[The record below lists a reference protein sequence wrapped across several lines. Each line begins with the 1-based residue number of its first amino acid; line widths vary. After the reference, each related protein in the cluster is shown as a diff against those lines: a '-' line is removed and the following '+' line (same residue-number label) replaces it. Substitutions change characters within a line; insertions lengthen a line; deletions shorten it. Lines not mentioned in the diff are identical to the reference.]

1 LTLSKGRLVPNNRT
15 WTALGVP
22 VDSVAAPAGGPLFGT
37 ELAPQAMRDHGLVR
51 RLGATDAGDLSV
63 RIVGPDRDARS
74 GIVGWPSVGVTV
86 REIRTAVGEMMA
98 HGARPL
104 LLGGCCTILMGAA
117 AAARDVLD
125 RVGLAYA
132 DGHVDVY
139 DHRTS
144 PTGEAADMPVAGLL
158 GMGWPE
164 LIATMG
170 PMPVIDGGDIVVL
183 GARDEDEASDIGDL
197 PERLGMTVYGPRD
210 ITSDPG
216 ALGQAT
222 HERFA
227 RSSIPYWLHL
237 DLDVLDEKAFPA
249 TDYLMPGGI
258 EMSQLAD
265 LLRPLGQ
272 DAGLIGV
279 SIGCYNPQKDPDGS
293 CGAAL
298 TDLLVDVLGRT

>member
-1 LTLSKGRLVPNNRT
+1 
-15 WTALGVP
+15 
-22 VDSVAAPAGGPLFGT
+22 
-37 ELAPQAMRDHGLVR
+37 M
-51 RLGATDAGDLSV
+51 DAGDLSV
-63 RIVGPDRDARS
+63 RIVGPDRDPRS
-74 GIVGWPSVGVTV
+74 GIVGWPSVGTTV
-86 REIRTAVGEMMA
+86 REIRTAVGEMMTS
-98 HGARPL
+98 GARPL

-117 AAARDVLD
+117 AAARDVPG

-144 PTGEAADMPVAGLL
+144 PTGEAADMPVAALL

-170 PMPVIDGGDIVVL
+170 VMPVIDGGDIVVL
-183 GARDEDEASDIGDL
+183 GARDEDEAGDIGDL
-197 PERLGMTVYGPRD
+197 PERLGITVYGPPD

-216 ALGQAT
+216 ALGKAT
-222 HERFA
+222 REGFVK
-227 RSSIPYWLHL
+227 SGIPYWMHL
-237 DLDVLDEKAFPA
+237 DLDVLDEKACPA
-249 TDYLMPGGI
+249 TDYLMPGGL

-272 DAGLIGV
+272 DAALIGV
-279 SIGCYNPQKDPDGS
+279 SIGCYSPQKDPDGT

-298 TDLLVDVLGRT
+298 TDLLVDVLAGRKHNQSRWPRD

>member
-1 LTLSKGRLVPNNRT
+1 MPSNRQ

-22 VDSVAAPAGGPLFGT
+22 IDSVAAPAGGPLFGT
-37 ELAPQAMRDHGLVR
+37 ELAPQAMRDLGLVH
-51 RLGATDAGDLSV
+51 RLDAADAGDLSV

-74 GIVGWPSVGVTV
+74 GIVGWPSVGITV
-86 REIRTAVGEMMA
+86 SEIRAAVAEMMA
-98 HGARPL
+98 AGQRPL
-104 LLGGCCTILMGAA
+104 LLGGCCTVLMGAA
-117 AAARDVLD
+117 AGARDALG

-158 GMGWPE
+158 GFGWPE
-164 LIATMG
+164 LITTMG

-183 GARDEDEASDIGDL
+183 GARDEDEAADIGDL
-197 PERLGMTVYGPRD
+197 PQRLGLTVYGPRD
-210 ITSDPG
+210 ISADAG

-222 HERFA
+222 YERFGTA
-227 RSSIPYWLHL
+227 GIPYWMHL
-237 DLDVLDEKAFPA
+237 DVDVLDEKAFPA

-258 EMSQLAD
+258 EMAQLAD

-272 DAGLIGV
+272 DAALIGV
-279 SIGCYNPQKDPDGS
+279 SIGCYNPQKDPDGK

-298 TDLLVDVLGRT
+298 ADLLVDVLTAKQQTAD